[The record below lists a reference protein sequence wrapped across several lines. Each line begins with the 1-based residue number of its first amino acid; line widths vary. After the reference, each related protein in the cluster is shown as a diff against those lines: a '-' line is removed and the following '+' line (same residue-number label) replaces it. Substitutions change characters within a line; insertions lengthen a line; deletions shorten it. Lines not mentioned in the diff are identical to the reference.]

1 MDGSRS
7 GGNEQSYDEKL
18 MQFVIGLGRGLGT
31 ISGLP
36 SQMPARAFAQKRNC
50 GKLIFRRFRMD
61 GSRSSGNEQSYI
73 SHGESAQAW

>member
-7 GGNEQSYDEKL
+7 GANEQSYDEKL
-18 MQFVIGLGRGLGT
+18 MQVVIGLGKGLGT

-36 SQMPARAFAQKRNC
+36 SQMPAKAFQQKRNC

-61 GSRSSGNEQSYI
+61 GCRSSGDEQSYN
-73 SHGESAQAW
+73 SHGESTQAW